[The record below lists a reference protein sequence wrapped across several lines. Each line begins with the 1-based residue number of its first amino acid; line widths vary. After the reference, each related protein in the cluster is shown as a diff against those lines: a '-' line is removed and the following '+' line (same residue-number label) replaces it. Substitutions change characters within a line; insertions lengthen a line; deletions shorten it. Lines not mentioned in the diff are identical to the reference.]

1 MAASEE
7 TRENR
12 KAAAAVSRIIGANMR
27 RFRLPSRFRTQEQ
40 MAEALGVGHKMY
52 NRYENGNANVPTFVV
67 LRFSRLFG
75 ISVDELFQDPDA
87 VARPKNDVE
96 ISDSSLTVEGLQIA
110 RHAITEAMELMMRD
124 KGKVS
129 ALQKRSRMNAGD
141 SRTR

>member
-27 RFRLPSRFRTQEQ
+27 RFRLHSRFRTQEQ

-75 ISVDELFQDPDA
+75 ISADELFQDPAA
-87 VARPKNDVE
+87 VARPKNDGE
-96 ISDSSLTVEGLQIA
+96 ISDSSLTFEGLQIA
-110 RHAITEAMELMMRD
+110 RHAITEAMELMMCD

-141 SRTR
+141 FRTR